1 MSTLGKVLLVIN
13 LLAAAG
19 VVYLAS
25 QSFGN
30 RDQQNTALVK
40 AELVSSGVPFDG
52 EKAFVTAPDQVVKLP
67 VVLGSGRTL
76 TTIKGKVLVDVF
88 QGAVHAGDLLNA
100 QTAPPLSVVGEIE
113 EIKKQIDA
121 KVNSFAANPAG
132 GLGWLVGTVN
142 PQTGRFVPGLLTLLS
157 DDFEERTIFRTWLDR
172 GAEQQGL
179 EAKKYYDNAVAALN
193 KKFHQATVTANPGEA
208 TNSLTTRANARTT
221 LSDAFQDWSKAR
233 IEQINPAN
241 IKLQQAYDDYWKA
254 STALTAASSEV
265 ERRRVASALLLHT
278 DNSPTGQKR
287 VALILGLPSYTKAL
301 NDRLNRLAETPS
313 QLRDSKQRELLTFV
327 VLYERDLQASRDL
340 DKLVTTQ
347 KSTTATLVAS
357 AEEAKKNLAQHTK
370 LLTDAITRAEDV
382 LAKVRARSTEQAEL
396 ERELFGL
403 QQTVGTLLSET
414 FELEDRVIEAERKR
428 IRK

>member
-25 QSFGN
+25 QSFGK
-30 RDQQNTALVK
+30 RDEQNTALVK
-40 AELVSSGVPFDG
+40 FELVSSGVPFDG
-52 EKAFVTAPDQVVKLP
+52 EKTFVTAPDQVVKLP

-76 TTIKGKVLVDVF
+76 TTIKGKVLLDVF
-88 QGAVHAGDLLNA
+88 QGAVHAGDLQNS
-100 QTAPPLSVVGEIE
+100 QTGPPLSVVAEIE

-132 GLGWLVGTVN
+132 GLGWLVGTVSG
-142 PQTGRFVPGLLTLLS
+142 QTGRFVPGLLTLLS

-172 GAEQQGL
+172 GAEQQNA
-179 EAKKYYDNAVAALN
+179 EAKKYYDLAVAALN
-193 KKFHQATVTANPGEA
+193 KKFHQATVAANPGEA
-208 TNSLTTRANARTT
+208 INSLTARANARTA
-221 LSDAFQDWSKAR
+221 LSDAFQDWSKAK

-254 STALTAASSEV
+254 STALSAPSSEV

-287 VALILGLPSYTKAL
+287 SALILGLPAYTKAL

-313 QLRDSKQRELLTFV
+313 QLRDAKQRELLTFV

-347 KSTTATLVAS
+347 KNTTATLVA
-357 AEEAKKNLAQHTK
+357 AAQEAKKNLAQHTK
-370 LLTDAITRAEDV
+370 LLEDAITRTEDV

-428 IRK
+428 IKK